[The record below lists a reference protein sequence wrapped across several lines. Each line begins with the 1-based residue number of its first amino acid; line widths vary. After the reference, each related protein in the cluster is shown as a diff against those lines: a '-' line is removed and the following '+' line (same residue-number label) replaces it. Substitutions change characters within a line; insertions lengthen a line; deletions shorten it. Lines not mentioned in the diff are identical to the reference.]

1 MSGQELMTDLEA
13 RVTIENAM
21 GINYSDEQWN
31 VVKDA
36 NRPASVVSCAGS
48 GKTTVLIARL
58 LYKELVEGIKP
69 YRMLVITFNKKASL
83 EIEERYQRAKR
94 QIGVS
99 SFLPSFHTFH
109 AFFLRLLRSDDKY
122 ENYTVTNSNKYLY
135 VLSDMVKTQHTL
147 QSNIDF
153 VKDILSTRSYGIN
166 NKKDYLTHNEY
177 GELGRNVIEKYEELL
192 LENSEMDFDDMLL
205 LLYREMFE
213 HNNQDIIQT
222 FADSYDLVLIDEFQD
237 ISGIQYDIIEELTS
251 TIGMDKLTVIGDEEQ
266 CIYEFRGSNPR
277 YITQFGNM
285 IPSAKT
291 HLLTVNYRCPQEILA
306 FVAPSIYR
314 NEKRVEKALRSSNT
328 GGEVSFLGVKE
339 DEPLVQSIIDD
350 YRENKEIAILVR
362 NNHQK
367 TVISDRLIRRGIS
380 VDMGSSNYTVKN
392 NQVFKRLTN
401 FIDLVRESDNS
412 GFIKYHW
419 MFGVQRYRNTE
430 IKARYR
436 GTDEFWVED
445 VLEQDMWDV
454 PPAKKRLIQGMLR
467 EEKADKLYEL
477 AMKFYR
483 SSFLSGARK
492 GYYNMDTV
500 DDYYEY
506 IINGIAKD
514 QDYLEFREKID
525 YYQKFVDRNIG
536 NKKAVQVNTM
546 HTVKGLEY
554 DTVIVYDPSDSNMFP
569 EYRYIWER
577 SARDHSLTVNEFK
590 KGILN
595 YDENYLATLASYA
608 TENNSERV
616 TSEDVKDRIE
626 SERRLFYVACTRAKK
641 KLIIATDIDRRS
653 SLVLEALHHR
663 GSVEV
668 PVVEVN
674 SFVER
679 KLEEVEADV
688 QLEREKQEAIRQLR
702 ERERQERINKRNRG
716 LADLESLLGNTVDET
731 EVDNTMSLGNIDDI
745 LGTGE

>member
-688 QLEREKQEAIRQLR
+688 QLEREKQGAIRQLR

>member
-483 SSFLSGARK
+483 SSFVSGARK

-608 TENNSERV
+608 TVNNSERV